1 MYDNISAGSLEEKA
15 KAIRDALAIDFDLH
29 SVPYYA
35 QDERISKLLPQP
47 QPDTAY
53 MWANSMFESGVAAE
67 DIQFLALVLQ
77 PDPNKRLVA
86 AQILETGYLE
96 ESNSLCS

>member
-1 MYDNISAGSLEEKA
+1 MYDSISTGSHGEKA
-15 KAIRDALAIDFDLH
+15 KVIRDALAIDFDLH

-35 QDERISKLLPQP
+35 QDEQISDLLPQP
-47 QPDTAY
+47 QPDMAY
-53 MWANSMFESGVAAE
+53 MWANSMFESGIAAE

-86 AQILETGYLE
+86 AQILETGYLDE
-96 ESNSLCS
+96 IDHQR